1 MAASSSAGSGL
12 PPPPVPSPGDRRSSG
27 GVGEGEGGARA
38 PSRRVMPTLAHQRT
52 EYARRHD
59 TAAIRVEV
67 AVDSAVESE
76 QAVHVPVTSSHMET
90 ALSTMKSLVA
100 GACGRAGMRRGFTI
114 TILSRHAH
122 HRIQP
127 PNPNPKHHTTGGLAG
142 MLAKSVVA
150 PVDRIKIL
158 FQVSSEPFSLRKVFN
173 LMRRIHR
180 EEGLGG
186 LWKGNSATML
196 R

>member
-12 PPPPVPSPGDRRSSG
+12 PPPPVPSPSPGDRRSSG
-27 GVGEGEGGARA
+27 GVGEGGARA

-100 GACGRAGMRRGFTI
+100 GACGRAGVRACDGVSPKPH
-114 TILSRHAH
+114 SRDMHT
-122 HRIQP
+122 
-127 PNPNPKHHTTGGLAG
+127 NPNPKNHTTGGLAG

-173 LMRRIHR
+173 LMQRIHR